1 MRYLHI
7 IILTICVVA
16 LLFTVWFAHK
26 QVDSKS
32 YKVYNCDLAEFHP
45 DFPLAVKQKCRELR
59 NENSSM
65 Q

>member
-7 IILTICVVA
+7 IILVICIVT
-16 LLFTVWFAHK
+16 LLFTAWFASR
-26 QVDSKS
+26 VDNKHG
-32 YKVYNCDLAEFHP
+32 KVYNCDLAEFHP
-45 DFPLAVKQKCRELR
+45 DYPLAVKQKCRELR